1 MDRKERWELIWT
13 VVSILLLVATFVST
27 LPPVFTVGGNT
38 SVFSNIPSGATNVV
52 QTTINA
58 VQYVFYVH
66 EKGPVN
72 SQLVLPNGS
81 TLDYYY
87 NLIVVPYGGWINA
100 TMYAE
105 LGKTA
110 TENLFIPTYNAKY
123 VVNTQIV
130 PGIVQYA
137 VWGAVDTNGNPL
149 TPGVYAFL
157 SGEYT
162 GPWYSYHVGEIVVL
176 PKGQYYSPSEIQA
189 YMANM
194 KEVQSGFTLNG
205 DPYNPPVVDLT
216 GTMNPHVYLVSDN
229 YDTFNSSVPGPTVIV
244 KAGSNVTV
252 TMYIPTPNNDHNY
265 LLNYSKTGT
274 PYVIKD
280 VYVGIYALYPN
291 GTIVPVSYKQIQ
303 YDTPMTFT
311 FQAKGAPVYF
321 YGIIYPVFN
330 VYNVAG
336 MSGPLTGEDKGLI
349 MSLWG
354 AILVEG

>member
-1 MDRKERWELIWT
+1 MDRKERWELTWT
-13 VVSILLLVATFVST
+13 VVSIILLVVAFVST
-27 LPPVFTVGGNT
+27 LPQAFTVGGDAT
-38 SVFSNIPSGATNVV
+38 VFSNIPSGATNVV
-52 QTTINA
+52 QTTVDA

-72 SQLVLPNGS
+72 SQLMLPNGT

-87 NLIVVPYGGWINA
+87 NLMVVPYDGWVNA

-130 PGIVQYA
+130 PGLVQYA
-137 VWGAVDTNGNPL
+137 VWGAVNTNGNPL

-157 SGEYT
+157 SGEYA
-162 GPWYSYHVGEIVVL
+162 GPWYSYYVGEIVVL
-176 PKGQYYSPSEIQA
+176 PHSQYYSPSEIQA
-189 YMANM
+189 YEANM
-194 KEVQSGFTLNG
+194 QQVESGLALHG

-216 GTMNPHVYLVSDN
+216 GTMSPHVYLVSDE

-265 LLNYSKTGT
+265 LLNYTSTGT
-274 PYVIKD
+274 PYVVKN

-291 GTIVPVSYKQIQ
+291 GTIVPVAYKQIQ

-330 VYNVAG
+330 VYNIDG
-336 MSGPLTGEDKGLI
+336 MSGPLTGEDMGLL